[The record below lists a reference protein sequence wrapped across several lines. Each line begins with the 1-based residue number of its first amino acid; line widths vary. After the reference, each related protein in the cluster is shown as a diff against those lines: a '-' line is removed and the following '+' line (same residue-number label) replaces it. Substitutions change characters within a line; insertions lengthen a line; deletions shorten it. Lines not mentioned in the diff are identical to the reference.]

1 MTNHEASLRTVVVA
15 GVGMTAFGKFLDR
28 NVKSLVGESVQAAV
42 KDARIGDS
50 DKGIETIYYAN
61 TASGI
66 LQGQHSVRGQHA
78 MREAG
83 LNGIPLI
90 NVKNACASGS
100 TALNQAWLAVASGY
114 VDVALAGGAEKLY
127 HPNKQLAFA
136 AMGGALDQDRLD
148 DIFAEIGADGG
159 DQSVFMDVYA
169 KAATDY
175 MDRTEATQEDFARV
189 AVK

>member
-1 MTNHEASLRTVVVA
+1 MSTAQASLRTVVVA

-28 NVKSLVGESVQAAV
+28 SIKSLVAESVQAAI
-42 KDARIGDS
+42 KDSGMGDS

-90 NVKNACASGS
+90 NIENACASGS

-114 VDVALAGGAEKLY
+114 VDVALAVGAEKLY
-127 HPNKQLAFA
+127 HPDKKLTFA
-136 AMGGALDQDRLD
+136 AMGSALDQDRLTE
-148 DIFAEIGADGG
+148 IFAEIGASGG

-169 KAATDY
+169 KAATD
-175 MDRTEATQEDFARV
+175 
-189 AVK
+189 